1 MPVTIGLERLLSDQ
15 PSLIEGRRLGLLCN
29 PVSVDRRFRH
39 AADLLAAAAGQRLVR
54 LFGPEHGIRGVAQDM
69 VPVGHQ
75 TDPVTGLPVVSLYGT
90 DFESLRPR
98 QEDLR
103 DLDVLVCDLQ
113 DVGSRYYTYAWTA
126 LLCLEVCA
134 QVGVT
139 LVVCDR
145 PNPLGGVEVE
155 GGSIEPGFESFVGL
169 HSVPNRHGMTLGELL
184 RLCGAERRIDA
195 ALEVVPMTGWTREMD
210 HEATG
215 RPWVMPSPNMPTPD
229 TAFVYPGMCL
239 VEATELS
246 EGRGT
251 TRPFELVGAPFI
263 EPPRLAAALE
273 ERGLPGV
280 SFRPTWFLPQFQ
292 KHRGRDCGGVQLHVT
307 DRGTFQPYRTALE
320 LLWVAK
326 RLYPEHFSWRSRPYE
341 FVGEVPAI
349 DLLTGSAQYRRA
361 TEGTGTLQSLM
372 EADRAESH
380 RFRERRQPYLL
391 Y

>member
-1 MPVTIGLERLLSDQ
+1 MPVTIGLERLLTDQ
-15 PSLIEGRRLGLLCN
+15 RSLLEGRRLGLLCN

-39 AADLLAAAAGQRLVR
+39 AADLLVTAAGKRLVR
-54 LFGPEHGIRGVAQDM
+54 LFGPEHGVRGVAQDM

-75 TDPVTGLPVVSLYGT
+75 TDPETGLPVVSLYGA
-90 DFESLRPR
+90 DVGSLRPR
-98 QEDLR
+98 REDLA

-126 LLCLEVCA
+126 LLCLEICA
-134 QVGVT
+134 EVGVT

-145 PNPLGGVEVE
+145 PNPLGGVKVE
-155 GGSIEPGFESFVGL
+155 GGPVGLGFESFVGM
-169 HSVPNRHGMTLGELL
+169 HSVPNRHGLTLGELL
-184 RLCGAERRIDA
+184 RLCRAERRIDA
-195 ALEVVPMTGWTREMD
+195 ALEVVPVTGWAREMV
-210 HEATG
+210 HETTG
-215 RPWVMPSPNMPTPD
+215 RPWVLPSPNMPTPD

-263 EPPRLAAALE
+263 EPTRLAAALE
-273 ERGLPGV
+273 ERELPGV

-307 DRGTFQPYRTALE
+307 DRGAFEPYRTGLE
-320 LLWVAK
+320 LLSVVK
-326 RLYPEHFSWRSRPYE
+326 RLYPQQFAWRSQPYE
-341 FVGEVPAI
+341 FVRDVPAI
-349 DLLTGSAQYRRA
+349 DLLTGSAGYRRA
-361 TEGTGTLQSLM
+361 MDDTRSLEALI
-372 EADRAESH
+372 EADRAESN
-380 RFRERRQPYLL
+380 RFLERRQPYLL